1 MPVWGPEVFTTLLLF
16 LQSLGSHG
24 SDTLV
29 LQEAWQ
35 APPSSR
41 FVSSASPTASKQ
53 LHCSFLFVLF
63 LFCYIAQ
70 AGPNTAFLPR
80 LLSTGITGMLHYAQ
94 RNDLPVCLTL
104 FPGKE

>member
-1 MPVWGPEVFTTLLLF
+1 MPVWCPEVFITLLLF

-41 FVSSASPTASKQ
+41 FVSSASPTASKL
-53 LHCSFLFVLF
+53 LHF

-70 AGPNTAFLPR
+70 AGPDTAFLPR
-80 LLSTGITGMLHYAQ
+80 VLSTGITGMLHYAQ
-94 RNDLPVCLTL
+94 RKDLPVCLTL